1 MHFEAE
7 AKASGP
13 CSRSILVV
21 RFGILMACDNLDIAS
36 LFQVQFSSAW
46 KSRDSQDILSESQ
59 KFSRWVVPKP
69 PLLGGCWARPSLMT
83 TFFWPD
89 PDHIKWFRLVEH
101 LKTKVYII
109 QVGKGLYVL

>member
-1 MHFEAE
+1 MHLA
-7 AKASGP
+7 ADANDSGP
-13 CSRSILVV
+13 CSGSLVTV
-21 RFGILMACDNLDIAS
+21 RLGILIAWDKLDIANF
-36 LFQVQFSSAW
+36 FQVHWSLSW
-46 KSRDSQDILSESQ
+46 KRRDSQDNLSESE
-59 KFSRWVVPKP
+59 KFSRWGMPKP